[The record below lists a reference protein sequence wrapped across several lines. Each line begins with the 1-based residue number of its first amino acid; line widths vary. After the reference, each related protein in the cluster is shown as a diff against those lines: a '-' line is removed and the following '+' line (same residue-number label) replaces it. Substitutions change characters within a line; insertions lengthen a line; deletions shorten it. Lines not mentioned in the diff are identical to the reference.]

1 MFAGHWQFLILVA
14 IVAFLFGPTV
24 VKLLRRLA
32 GGAGGTPGA
41 SRGPSGSRRVARDHA
56 HCPHCGAE
64 NPRGARFCCACGKP
78 IDFVDV

>member
-14 IVAFLFGPTV
+14 IVVFLFGPTV

-32 GGAGGTPGA
+32 GGPQGPRGTVRGGA
-41 SRGPSGSRRVARDHA
+41 SRRVDRDHA

-64 NPRGARFCCACGKP
+64 NPRQARFCCACGKP

>member
-14 IVAFLFGPTV
+14 IVVFLFGPTV
-24 VKLLRRLA
+24 VKALRRLA
-32 GGAGGTPGA
+32 GGTGRVRGNVRGGT
-41 SRGPSGSRRVARDHA
+41 SRRAVRDHA

-64 NPRGARFCCACGKP
+64 NPRSAKFCCACGKP